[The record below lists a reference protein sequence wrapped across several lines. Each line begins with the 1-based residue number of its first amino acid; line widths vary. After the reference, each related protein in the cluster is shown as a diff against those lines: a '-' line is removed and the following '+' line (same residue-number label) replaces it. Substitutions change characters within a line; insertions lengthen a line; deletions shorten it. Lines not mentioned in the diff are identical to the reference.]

1 MSRSKPSRNPYE
13 IQVNTKK
20 GLRRKYGH
28 SLDRVVIPMRFR
40 SIQSYAPGVYSEPI
54 PKHLRVVIPMRF
66 RSIQSEKNRLC
77 EFKSILAKVV
87 IPMRFRSIQS
97 PTNLEV

>member
-66 RSIQSEKNRLC
+66 RSIQS
-77 EFKSILAKVV
+77 
-87 IPMRFRSIQS
+87 